1 MDSKDTGIS
10 SEAKPQPG
18 AAPKPDYK
26 ILVFAL
32 GAMVIVVGG
41 LFYLKKRKADRIL
54 GARSADERLVGL
66 QGQKIKKA
74 ADDSVAKTQQSQFG
88 TGLNFDAQGN
98 LQGAK
103 VGPADL
109 PANKTMGAMEAQAQQ
124 QGLGKG
130 DGSADAVEAQVDRHA
145 LTAANMRP
153 QGPRGG
159 PSSYGRQEP
168 SDPETMRA
176 KREDQQVNRE
186 LMERPM
192 LAYHAGIGVMPLKPG
207 SSNAGQ
213 KGNASNSVDPNL
225 EKMNSMLDKA
235 TAAMGPQAQGPQGTQ
250 GPAKLYGGAAERRAV
265 ASRPGQMAD
274 MRTGRGPDFRV
285 DEGKFLDAVV
295 VNQVEASWNDTP
307 LVAMVVRDLLSP
319 DGEFVLV
326 PRGSKVL
333 VVAERVR
340 VMDQERVL
348 VKAHRVIFPDKSS
361 AWFPERT
368 TPEGMNPDGS
378 LGVVGNVNRHF
389 WRQFGAAIVLGVV
402 EGYAAYRSGPSTITP
417 LGGLE
422 LTAGQSAT
430 QAISKNLGEVSRRI
444 MDKYSNVGPSIA
456 IKSGTR
462 MKFYFSEDTLLS
474 GYMPASQ
481 LSFVRAGGQ

>member
-1 MDSKDTGIS
+1 
-10 SEAKPQPG
+10 
-18 AAPKPDYK
+18 
-26 ILVFAL
+26 
-32 GAMVIVVGG
+32 
-41 LFYLKKRKADRIL
+41 
-54 GARSADERLVGL
+54 
-66 QGQKIKKA
+66 
-74 ADDSVAKTQQSQFG
+74 
-88 TGLNFDAQGN
+88 
-98 LQGAK
+98 
-103 VGPADL
+103 
-109 PANKTMGAMEAQAQQ
+109 
-124 QGLGKG
+124 
-130 DGSADAVEAQVDRHA
+130 
-145 LTAANMRP
+145 
-153 QGPRGG
+153 
-159 PSSYGRQEP
+159 
-168 SDPETMRA
+168 
-176 KREDQQVNRE
+176 
-186 LMERPM
+186 
-192 LAYHAGIGVMPLKPG
+192 
-207 SSNAGQ
+207 
-213 KGNASNSVDPNL
+213 
-225 EKMNSMLDKA
+225 
-235 TAAMGPQAQGPQGTQ
+235 
-250 GPAKLYGGAAERRAV
+250 
-265 ASRPGQMAD
+265 MAD

-361 AWFPERT
+361 AWFPERML
-368 TPEGMNPDGS
+368 PEGMNPDGS

-402 EGYAAYRSGPSTITP
+402 EGYAAYLSGPSTITP

-444 MDKYSNVGPSIA
+444 MDKYSNIGPSIT

-462 MKFYFSEDTLLS
+462 MKFYFSEDTMLS
-474 GYMPASQ
+474 GYMPAAK
-481 LSFVRAGGQ
+481 LSFFRTGGQ